1 MEVFV
6 AKQPIFNKNEEVIA
20 YELLYRGS
28 QENIFPDIDG
38 DQATTEVIINSFL
51 NIGMKELS
59 DGKRC
64 FVNFTEGLLKSKVPT
79 FFNPASIVVE
89 ILENVAIDK
98 ELIEICRE
106 LKSLGY
112 TIALDD
118 FKVQETYSLLPSL
131 LKYVDIIKV
140 DFIET
145 NKIEQRLLV
154 NKYRPYQIQ
163 LLAEKVETRE
173 EFLYAYELGYVY
185 FQGYFF
191 SKPVVISSHDV
202 PVYAKTYYHILEEIS
217 KAEPNIDIIATEI
230 EQDLSLS
237 FKLLKLINSPAFR
250 PKNKI
255 ESIKQAIVLLGLNEI
270 KRWIYVLSVQGM
282 NKTNDSM
289 MQEVVRM
296 SLIRGKLCEQLASSI
311 GENHT
316 SSYLLTGMFSLIDT
330 LLHRKLEDILIDL
343 PLSDDIQRAL
353 LKRDNEL
360 GRVLSWTLQI
370 EKSITV
376 EGIPLSKEK
385 ISLFYK
391 QACEWANYILD
402 INEKT
407 F

>member
-1 MEVFV
+1 
-6 AKQPIFNKNEEVIA
+6 
-20 YELLYRGS
+20 
-28 QENIFPDIDG
+28 
-38 DQATTEVIINSFL
+38 
-51 NIGMKELS
+51 
-59 DGKRC
+59 
-64 FVNFTEGLLKSKVPT
+64 
-79 FFNPASIVVE
+79 
-89 ILENVAIDK
+89 
-98 ELIEICRE
+98 
-106 LKSLGY
+106 
-112 TIALDD
+112 
-118 FKVQETYSLLPSL
+118 
-131 LKYVDIIKV
+131 VDIIKV

-145 NKIEQRLLV
+145 NKAEQRLLV

-217 KAEPNIDIIATEI
+217 KTEPNIDIIATEI

-237 FKLLKLINSPAFR
+237 YKLLKLINSPAFR

-255 ESIKQAIVLLGLNEI
+255 KSIKQAIVLLGLNEI

-282 NKTNDSM
+282 NKTNDSK

-316 SSYLLTGMFSLIDT
+316 SSYMLTGMFSLIDT

-360 GRVLSWTLQI
+360 GRVLTWTLQI
-370 EKSITV
+370 EKAITV
-376 EGIPLSKEK
+376 EGIPLSKKK
-385 ISLFYK
+385 IALFYN

-402 INEKT
+402 INEKP